1 MPSAENT
8 QEIYSSYLESAE
20 HCISQFESDQGR
32 SQDSVNGGAQL
43 GAVTRP
49 YIR

>member
-1 MPSAENT
+1 MAGVLVFIALAVHSKCMLNMA
-8 QEIYSSYLESAE
+8 L
-20 HCISQFESDQGR
+20 QGR

>member
-1 MPSAENT
+1 MRGPE
-8 QEIYSSYLESAE
+8 EG
-20 HCISQFESDQGR
+20 DKGR

-43 GAVTRP
+43 GTVTRP